1 MFQTKLDL
9 MYIYGYNIS
18 FINIHFFPLSYMAV
32 VFPLAE

>member
-18 FINIHFFPLSYMAV
+18 FINIHFFSLSYMAV